1 MSPNELFEVMRGS
14 NAQIATLFAEVIT
27 INFAMVVAVYY
38 FLNRANVRLKLL
50 AFLFYAIGMLL
61 FMGLMLLETNVRRG
75 ALEALTA
82 MPQDQLA
89 LPVRKLVAASNSPV
103 GELTSLFANIA
114 YWLLWAGV
122 AYLLFIWRRDETP
135 AGAQKQKEGK
145 KDEQG

>member
-1 MSPNELFEVMRGS
+1 MDPNALFEVLRGS

-27 INFAMVVAVYY
+27 INFAMVVATHY
-38 FLNRANVRLKLL
+38 FLNRANLRLKLL

-61 FMGLMLLETNVRRG
+61 FMGLMLLETNARRG
-75 ALEALTA
+75 ALEALA
-82 MPQDQLA
+82 ALPQDSLA
-89 LPVRKLVAASNSPV
+89 LPIRKVVAASMSPV

-135 AGAQKQKEGK
+135 APEKKEG
-145 KDEQG
+145 Q